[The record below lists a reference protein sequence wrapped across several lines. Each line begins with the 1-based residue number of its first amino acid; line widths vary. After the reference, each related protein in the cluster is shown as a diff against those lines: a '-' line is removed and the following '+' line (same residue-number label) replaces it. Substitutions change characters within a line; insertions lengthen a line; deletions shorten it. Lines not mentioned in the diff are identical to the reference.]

1 MKPAATPKN
10 LETNILQ
17 SNKTQALVKRLIRD
31 YLSNYF
37 GQLFIAIFFMAF
49 AGGMTALIALL
60 MQPILDDVL
69 TGGKEELIIPV
80 SIGIAVT
87 FAARGITTYI
97 HSLLMNRI
105 GHYIVADVQKQ
116 LFSHF
121 MSLDLSFFHNS
132 PSGTLLSRV
141 VNDVNVMRSSVTGT
155 LTGLGKS
162 IFTLIFLVGV
172 MFYRDWKLTL
182 AAFIVFPILS
192 LFVIYIGK
200 RLRKISKNIQ
210 SELGDLSDLLSQTF
224 QGIRVV
230 KAYSMEKFEIEKV
243 SKSIGKVRDLNI
255 KAVRVA
261 LLSTPVNEIIVG
273 FIFAGIIIYG
283 GYEVLAGR
291 TTAGHLASFIA
302 AFTLAYEPMKKL
314 AKLNNTLQLG
324 LGATER
330 VLEMLDLKPSIKD
343 TEKKKNNDLQK
354 ASVTFENVS
363 FAYEE
368 TQEAAITDIS
378 FTAETGKVTALVGP
392 SGGGKSTIMNLIPRF
407 YDVQNGAIRIND
419 TNIKEI
425 GLSDLRGAI
434 ALVSQDITIFNDT
447 VLQNIKY
454 GNVNASDQD
463 VIKAAKAA
471 AAYDFIEKLED
482 GYDTIVGENGT
493 KLSGGQKQR
502 ISIAR
507 AILRDAPILL
517 LDEATS
523 ALDNESEKLVQ
534 EALRK
539 LEEGRTTIVIAHRL
553 STVQSADNIIVLD
566 KGEIREQGTHEG
578 LLRLNDLYA
587 RMYKSGLSEG

>member
-1 MKPAATPKN
+1 MD
-10 LETNILQ
+10 LNILQ
-17 SNKTQALVKRLIRD
+17 SNKTQNLVKRLVRG
-31 YLSNYF
+31 YLANYF
-37 GQLFIAIFFMAF
+37 GQLAIAVFFMAF
-49 AGGMTALIALL
+49 AGAMTALIAAL

-69 TGGKEELIIPV
+69 AGGKEELIIPV
-80 SIGIAVT
+80 SIGIALT
-87 FAARGITTYI
+87 FTARGITTYV
-97 HSLLMNRI
+97 HTLMMNRI
-105 GHYIVADVQKQ
+105 GHSIVADIQKQ

-121 MSLDLSFFHNS
+121 MELDLAFFHKN

-141 VNDVNVMRSSVTGT
+141 VNDVNVMRTSVTSSM
-155 LTGLGKS
+155 TGFGKS
-162 IFTLIFLVGV
+162 LFTLIFLIGL

-182 AAFIVFPILS
+182 AAFVVFPILS
-192 LFVIYIGK
+192 MFVIYIGK
-200 RLRKISKNIQ
+200 RLRKISKSIQ
-210 SELGDLSDLLSQTF
+210 TEMGDLSDLLSQAF

-230 KAYSMEKFEIEKV
+230 KAYNMENFETKKV
-243 SKSIGKVRDLNI
+243 SKGIAKVRDLNI
-255 KAVRVA
+255 KAVRVSM
-261 LLSTPVNEIIVG
+261 LSTPVNEMIVGIIFAAIIV
-273 FIFAGIIIYG
+273 YG

-314 AKLNNTLQLG
+314 ARLNNTLQLG

-330 VLEMLDLKPSIKD
+330 IFEMMDLRPSIYD
-343 TEKKKNNDLQK
+343 QEEKKSINLEK
-354 ASVTFENVS
+354 ANVTFENVS

-368 TQEAAITDIS
+368 TKDAAITDIS

-407 YDVQNGAIRIND
+407 YDVQSGAIKINAI
-419 TNIKEI
+419 NIKDI
-425 GLSDLRGAI
+425 SLCDLRSSI

-447 VLQNIKY
+447 VFQNIKY
-454 GNVNASDQD
+454 GNMAASDTD
-463 VIKAAKAA
+463 IINAAKAA
-471 AAYDFIEKLED
+471 AAHEFIEQLEN

-566 KGEIREQGTHEG
+566 KGKIREQGTHKE
-578 LLRLNDLYA
+578 LIKLNDLYA
-587 RMYKSGLSEG
+587 RMHKTGLSEQEHAA